1 MLLSAICAARYKG
14 GVIDEGHV
22 RYTIKAFK
30 YEKRWT
36 LCLAFGLLAML
47 AGCTRLPGTLDR
59 LGGGHAQN
67 NRPPPPGLDEPY
79 GNLAS
84 VPKRP
89 PPLPA
94 TMRQLIRARLEA
106 ANAHQNKLPAPAGTT
121 ATTMMTT
128 PSPARRIAPVLLA
141 FAHGSAIIHVQNKAK
156 IVSVAAGRGDH
167 AVLAAGFAAGRTAT
181 SLHLA
186 LLRATAI
193 ANALTLDG
201 VPPSAIRLAALTG
214 PRGGAVEVIYKR
226 KLESGMPHEDKR

>member
-1 MLLSAICAARYKG
+1 MLLSAIGAPRYKG

-22 RYTIKAFK
+22 RYTIKAVK
-30 YEKRWT
+30 YEKWWT
-36 LCLAFGLLAML
+36 LCLAFGLLTML
-47 AGCTRLPGTLDR
+47 AGCTRLPETFDR

-67 NRPPPPGLDEPY
+67 NHPPPPGLDEPY

-89 PPLPA
+89 PQLPA
-94 TMRQLIRARLEA
+94 TLRQLIRARLEA

-121 ATTMMTT
+121 ATTMTT
-128 PSPARRIAPVLLA
+128 PSPASRIAPVLIA
-141 FAHGSAIIHVQNKAK
+141 FARGSAIMHAEDKAK
-156 IVSVAAGRGDH
+156 LVSVAASRGND
-167 AVLAAGFAAGRTAT
+167 AFLAAGFAAGRTAT
-181 SLHLA
+181 SLRFA
-186 LLRATAI
+186 LLRATAV
-193 ANALTLDG
+193 ANAPTLNG

>member
-1 MLLSAICAARYKG
+1 MLLSAIGAARYKG

-36 LCLAFGLLAML
+36 LCLAFGLLTML
-47 AGCTRLPGTLDR
+47 AGCTRLPETLDR

-89 PPLPA
+89 PQLSA

-106 ANAHQNKLPAPAGTT
+106 ANTHQNKLPAPAGTAA
-121 ATTMMTT
+121 ATMAT
-128 PSPARRIAPVLLA
+128 PSPASRIAPVLLA
-141 FAHGSAIIHVQNKAK
+141 FAHGSAIIHAQNKAK

>member
-1 MLLSAICAARYKG
+1 MLLSAIGAARYKG

-30 YEKRWT
+30 YEKWWT
-36 LCLAFGLLAML
+36 LCLAFGLLTML
-47 AGCTRLPGTLDR
+47 AGCTRLPETLDR
-59 LGGGHAQN
+59 LGGGQAQN

-89 PPLPA
+89 PQLSA

-106 ANAHQNKLPAPAGTT
+106 ANAHQNKLPAPAGTA
-121 ATTMMTT
+121 ATTMATRSP
-128 PSPARRIAPVLLA
+128 PSRIAPVLVA
-141 FAHGSAIIHVQNKAK
+141 FAHGSAIIHAQNKAK

-226 KLESGMPHEDKR
+226 KLESGMLHEDKR